1 MNHIELLGV
10 NIATVKPSE
19 IQSLLADFLQHTGLK
34 QIVTVNPEFLVTA
47 HEDNDFKAILN
58 AADLALP
65 DGVGIIYVGKLLRKQ
80 ISLTNRMTGV
90 EVTHSLLK
98 LAEAQQKSVEIV
110 LPDNSLSSDEKIL
123 DSVKKLYPQS
133 IVRVIKVSDIKEQSP
148 RADIIFVALGAPQQE
163 KWIWEHREKLLGT
176 KIAVGVG
183 GTFDFISG
191 KISRAPHWMRSIGL
205 EWLWRLYKE
214 PRRRF
219 RRIIRA
225 VIVFPFLVLST
236 RSSKF

>member
-65 DGVGIIYVGKLLRKQ
+65 DGVGIIYVGKLIGKK

-98 LAEAQQKSVEIV
+98 LAEAQQNSVEIV

-214 PRRRF
+214 PKRRF

-225 VIVFPFLVLST
+225 VIVFPWLVLT
-236 RSSKF
+236 GKG

>member
-10 NIATVKPSE
+10 KIATLKPSE

-34 QIVTVNPEFLVTA
+34 QIATVNPEFLVTA
-47 HEDNDFKAILN
+47 QEDSEFKAILN

-65 DGVGIIYVGKLLRKQ
+65 DGVCIIYVSKVLGKK

-90 EVTHSLLK
+90 EVTHALLK

-110 LPDNSLSSDEKIL
+110 LPANSLSSKEEIL
-123 DSVKKLYPQS
+123 TSIHEQYPHCIIRTIS
-133 IVRVIKVSDIKEQSP
+133 PDTVDEQSP
-148 RADIIFVALGAPQQE
+148 RADIVFVALGAPQQE

-191 KISRAPHWMRSIGL
+191 KISRAPHWMRSVGL

-214 PRRRF
+214 PKRRF

-225 VIVFPFLVLST
+225 VIVFPWLALT
-236 RSSKF
+236 K

>member
-10 NIATVKPSE
+10 NIATLKPSE

-214 PRRRF
+214 PKRRF

-225 VIVFPFLVLST
+225 VIVFPWLVLT
-236 RSSKF
+236 GKG